1 MGGAA
6 AGGGR
11 GGASGRVR
19 GMERRRAGHAFAPAS
34 AWGIA
39 RRYCRSAG
47 PEALRYGPARF
58 GFPRGV
64 VRRAGPGGL
73 CGVLAPEGCAPCWPQ
88 RVVRGGGGATCG
100 GGGSV
105 QPVRPRGSAGRA
117 PRRPWSGP
125 PRSPVLNGELVPARV
140 GLRETGLGWVRGE
153 LVPGR
158 VGGRWPRPA
167 FQPVETRGPAS
178 RLPTERLVGRRL
190 STGSSCRHE
199 FGAADRQTGQP
210 SPGQWRSAQI
220 NQC

>member
-1 MGGAA
+1 VPATPSLQLLLGGSPADTAA
-6 AGGGR
+6 LQDPRHCATG
-11 GGASGRVR
+11 
-19 GMERRRAGHAFAPAS
+19 
-34 AWGIA
+34 
-39 RRYCRSAG
+39 
-47 PEALRYGPARF
+47 
-58 GFPRGV
+58 PRGLAF
-64 VRRAGPGGL
+64 RGGL
-73 CGVLAPEGCAPCWPQ
+73 CAVLAPEGCAGRRRCNMWRR
-88 RVVRGGGGATCG
+88 RVGPTGAP
-100 GGGSV
+100 S
-105 QPVRPRGSAGRA
+105 RFSRSSSASAMER
-117 PRRPWSGP
+117 S

-190 STGSSCRHE
+190 STANSCRHE